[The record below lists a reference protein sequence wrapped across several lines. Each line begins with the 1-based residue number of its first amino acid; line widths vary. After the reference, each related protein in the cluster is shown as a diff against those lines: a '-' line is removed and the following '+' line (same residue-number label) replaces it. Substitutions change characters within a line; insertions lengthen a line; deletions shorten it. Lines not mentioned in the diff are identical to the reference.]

1 MASND
6 FVRGLLVEQRRRC
19 VGSLMDY
26 LERNVYQHLPAEERR
41 ALREKVLSSVGTYHD
56 TCLDVLK
63 ASVND
68 GSELVNELAVQAL
81 NDLNMVIAGMRE
93 R

>member
-1 MASND
+1 M
-6 FVRGLLVEQRRRC
+6 
-19 VGSLMDY
+19 
-26 LERNVYQHLPAEERR
+26 
-41 ALREKVLSSVGTYHD
+41 LSSVGTYHD